1 MWFVYIPSRKE
12 INTKTNKMSLRHK
25 DMFIPNFGGII
36 RSLCGFKSANG
47 FYVSCLESLDKTKK
61 APV

>member
-36 RSLCGFKSANG
+36 RSLCGFKSVNPHNSTISYFRLSTRG
-47 FYVSCLESLDKTKK
+47 CIN
-61 APV
+61 